1 MELRELLI
9 SDWDGYEED
18 LKVTPWA
25 PDAKD
30 PSIVVASATIAHYHG
45 ERFSG
50 ETISATV
57 QHDRECGSIS
67 VTLRGGEGY
76 DDAVQLSAPSD
87 AAMLNLLD
95 VLACFESRGGSQWEW
110 CGVAWLAHQLVE
122 SAGVTA

>member
-1 MELRELLI
+1 MKLRELLI
-9 SDWDGYEED
+9 NDWDDCRDD
-18 LKVTPWA
+18 LEVSPWA
-25 PDAKD
+25 PALKPGVVEATAK
-30 PSIVVASATIAHYHG
+30 IAHYHG

-57 QHDRECGSIS
+57 QHDLECGSIS

-87 AAMLNLLD
+87 TAMLNLLG
-95 VLACFESRGGSQWEW
+95 VLARFESRGGSQWEW

-122 SAGVTA
+122 SAGVMA